1 MEDMIGRIIELDK
14 QAREDIQKTNQL
26 KLDLEQRISEL
37 KEKKRAE
44 YVKRARLDIKE
55 REKDEKIKACIKLSA
70 IEGIYKKKI
79 ERIEKI
85 YSLNKNKWIDTIVK
99 RAMES

>member
-26 KLDLEQRISEL
+26 KLDLEQKISEL

-44 YVKRARLDIKE
+44 YVERARHDIKE